1 MQKNTPPTHWEI
13 MEMNRLYKEEG
24 KSGTEI
30 GKILGFHRNTV
41 YRYLNVFKQYV
52 PNPEYI
58 LDGVNL
64 KTKTWSK
71 EDSQYI
77 VDYYPVVTVTELAY
91 ALDKTPNQ
99 VTSRIMHLRRRGL
112 LQERKRRG
120 RPRREI

>member
-1 MQKNTPPTHWEI
+1 
-13 MEMNRLYKEEG
+13 MNRLYKEEG

-41 YRYLNVFKQYV
+41 YKYLNVFNQYK

-64 KTKTWSK
+64 ETKTWSK

-77 VDYYPVVTVTELAY
+77 VDYYPVATVYELAY

-99 VTSRIMHLRRRGL
+99 VTSRIMNLRKRGL
-112 LQERKRRG
+112 LEKRKKRG
-120 RPRREI
+120 RLRKERS